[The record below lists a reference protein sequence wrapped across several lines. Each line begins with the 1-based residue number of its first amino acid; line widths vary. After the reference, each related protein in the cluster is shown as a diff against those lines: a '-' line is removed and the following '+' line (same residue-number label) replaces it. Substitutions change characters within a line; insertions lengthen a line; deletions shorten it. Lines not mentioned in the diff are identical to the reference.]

1 MKLLKIP
8 KFIFRILR
16 YISLELIRGY
26 SLACLMLVFLVARN
40 HKFYRKIGFY
50 LRLNLWKLSGRG
62 L

>member
-50 LRLNLWKLSGRG
+50 LRLNLWKLSGGG